1 MRQKGYGAMGAEKR
15 VSEANVK
22 GCYVQRIQTS
32 QREIID
38 TVEIRVSSSNAKE
51 GNGTTFFGV
60 SA

>member
-1 MRQKGYGAMGAEKR
+1 M
-15 VSEANVK
+15 
-22 GCYVQRIQTS
+22 QRIQTS